1 MKKAILFITFCF
13 VAATAVNA
21 QKWREWTDEQLDDI
35 DKVRAG

>member
-21 QKWREWTDEQLDDI
+21 QKWHDI